1 MALSELQKRSGQAIV
16 QIFETSSVL
25 GDCGAVTVLPG
36 DTGHLT
42 YGKLQATLGSGRLY
56 FLIKDY
62 VNASGAQL
70 ARKLR
75 PFLPRLER
83 KDTRL
88 DNHQSFKRHLRN
100 AGDDPVMREVQDAFF
115 DRTFWEPTLAS
126 ADWIG
131 ATTALGHAIIFDSRI
146 HGSWHHVRDTGI
158 ASFGTLA
165 TIGETMW
172 MKKYVAHRRNWLAT
186 HSNSALHA
194 TVYRMDA
201 FKQLIDDNRWDLG
214 LPFAVRGLEIS
225 TSSLDLAQA
234 TAPRASAEPFT
245 GRLLKLDDPRL
256 VGEDVREVQ
265 KALKEKGYTLIAD
278 GIFGA
283 GTDVAIRDFQS
294 KNNLRADGVV
304 GALTRERLGL
314 DQ

>member
-1 MALSELQKRSGQAIV
+1 MALSDLQKRTAQAIV

-25 GDCGAVTVLPG
+25 GDCGMVTLLPG

-62 VNASGAQL
+62 VEADGASL

-88 DNHQSFKRHLRN
+88 DNHNSFKRHLRN
-100 AGDDPVMREVQDAFF
+100 AGDDPVMRKVQDAFF

-126 ADWIG
+126 ADWIN
-131 ATTALGHAIIFDSRI
+131 ATTVLGHAVIFDSRI

-158 ASFGTLA
+158 ADFGSLSS
-165 TIGETMW
+165 IGEKKW

-186 HSNSALHA
+186 HDNAGLHA
-194 TVYRMDA
+194 TTYRMDA
-201 FKQLIDDNRWDLG
+201 LAKLIADNDWSLA
-214 LPFAVRGLEIS
+214 LPLTVRGQTIS
-225 TSSLDLAQA
+225 ERTLKLGS
-234 TAPRASAEPFT
+234 TPPRASAEPFT
-245 GRLLKLDDPRL
+245 GRLLRLIDPQMI
-256 VGEDVREVQ
+256 GEDVRELQ
-265 KALKEKGYTLIAD
+265 KALKAKGYSLTAD
-278 GIFGA
+278 GILGA
-283 GTDVAIRDFQS
+283 GTDVAIKDFQS
-294 KNNLRADGVV
+294 KSGLSPDGVA
-304 GALTRERLGL
+304 GAMTREALGL
-314 DQ
+314 F

>member
-1 MALSELQKRSGQAIV
+1 MALTELQKRSGQAIV

-25 GDCGAVTVLPG
+25 GDCGAVTLLPG
-36 DTGHLT
+36 DTGHLS

-62 VNASGAQL
+62 VEADGAEM

-83 KDTRL
+83 KDFRL
-88 DNHQSFKRHLRN
+88 DSHRSFKRHLRN

-158 ASFGTLA
+158 TSFGNLA
-165 TIGETMW
+165 SIGEKKW

-186 HSNSALHA
+186 HSNSGLHA

-201 FKQLIDDNRWDLG
+201 FNELIDDNRWDLA
-214 LPFAVRGLEIS
+214 LPFSVRGLEIS
-225 TSSLDLAQA
+225 ASSLDLTHA
-234 TAPRASAEPFT
+234 TAPRASAEPFM
-245 GRLLKLDDPRL
+245 GRILKLDDPQFI
-256 VGEDVREVQ
+256 GEDVREVQ

-278 GIFGA
+278 GIFGP
-283 GTDVAIRDFQS
+283 GTDVAIKDFQTS
-294 KNNLRADGVV
+294 QGLRPDGVI
-304 GALTRERLGL
+304 GAMTHEALGL
-314 DQ
+314 